1 MGCFLNN
8 FKDASDLG
16 ICGKCEEQMWLC
28 AMLLGQLCGLREA
41 LISTLGPLKVLG
53 EEHEAR
59 HVQDVIQDDVIL
71 WYGEFHGFQDF
82 SEVE

>member
-1 MGCFLNN
+1 MHSEQLQRHQNLKKSFG
-8 FKDASDLG
+8 SG
-16 ICGKCEEQMWLC
+16 HREEQMWLC

-71 WYGEFHGFQDF
+71 WYGEFH
-82 SEVE
+82 